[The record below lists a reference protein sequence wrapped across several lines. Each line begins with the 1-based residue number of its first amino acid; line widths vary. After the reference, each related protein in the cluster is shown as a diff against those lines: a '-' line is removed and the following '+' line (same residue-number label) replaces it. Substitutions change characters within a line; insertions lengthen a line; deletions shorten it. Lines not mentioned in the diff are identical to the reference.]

1 MGILCCKKDGV
12 TSNAIEDPSNPNNPK
27 PIVPTERE
35 ISIPKYESSH
45 DKTFS
50 KLETTY
56 NLLREI
62 SFEDFA
68 YSLSIF
74 STENATLVDDYA
86 KKPQTYAKADAF
98 FKESLSLELFQS
110 FIENKLY
117 KHPQL
122 YTTAG
127 SNETLASTCKDCLLE
142 IHKNLGKKMKQSDK
156 EKGLPEDPERVK
168 KCHLLA
174 LGLLYCTGSNV
185 AKARIFFNLFKEG
198 DKMTSSEEL
207 KDFLLALFLIPAY
220 CLLYVRY
227 KFAKNPDIGEFTK
240 EEMQTV
246 LNTCELKD
254 SMHLVDVTIDTM
266 FKGNESGIDYETFK
280 TKLQLQEKEN
290 GLGYLF
296 SAKGVRKL
304 LEANNV

>member
-1 MGILCCKKDGV
+1 MGILCCKKAGV
-12 TSNAIEDPSNPNNPK
+12 PSDMIEDRENPNGNK
-27 PIVPTERE
+27 LVPTEKE
-35 ISIPKYESSH
+35 ISIPSYASTH
-45 DKTFS
+45 DKAFS

-62 SFEDFA
+62 GFEDYA

-74 STENATLVDDYA
+74 STENATLADDYS

-98 FKESLSLELFQS
+98 FKESLSTELFQS
-110 FIENKLY
+110 FIENKIY

-156 EKGLPEDPERVK
+156 EKGLPDDPERVK

-174 LGLLYCTGSNV
+174 LGLLYCTGSNIS
-185 AKARIFFNLFKEG
+185 KARIFFNLFKEG
-198 DKMTSSEEL
+198 DKMTNSEEL

-220 CLLYVRY
+220 CMLFVRY

-240 EEMQTV
+240 DEMQTV

-254 SMHLVDVTIDTM
+254 SMHLVDVTIQTM
-266 FKGNESGIDYETFK
+266 FPGNEGIDYETFK
-280 TKLQLQEKEN
+280 AKLQEKEN

-304 LEANNV
+304 LEINNV

>member
-1 MGILCCKKDGV
+1 MGILCCKKSEL
-12 TSNAIEDPSNPNNPK
+12 TSKSIEGNTDPNNPQ
-27 PIVPTERE
+27 PIVPIEKE
-35 ISIPKYESSH
+35 ISIKSFSSSH
-45 DKTFS
+45 DKFFT

-62 SFEDFA
+62 NFEDYA

-74 STENATLVDDYA
+74 STQNATLIDDYA

-98 FKESLSLELFQS
+98 FKESLSTELFQS

-122 YTTAG
+122 YTKAG
-127 SNETLASTCKDCLLE
+127 NNETLASTCKDCLLE

-156 EKGLPEDPERVK
+156 EKGLPDDPERVK

-185 AKARIFFNLFKEG
+185 SKARIFFNLFKEG
-198 DKMTSSEEL
+198 DKMTNSEEL

-220 CLLYVRY
+220 CMLFVRY
-227 KFAKNPDIGEFTK
+227 KFAKNPEIGEFTK

-266 FKGNESGIDYETFK
+266 FKGNESGIDYEKFK
-280 TKLQLQEKEN
+280 AKLQEDEKN

-296 SAKGVRKL
+296 SAKGVRRL
-304 LEANNV
+304 LEINNV

>member
-1 MGILCCKKDGV
+1 MGILCCKKAGV
-12 TSNAIEDPSNPNNPK
+12 TSNAIEDPANPNNPK

-35 ISIPKYESSH
+35 ITIPKYESSH
-45 DKTFS
+45 DKAFS

>member
-1 MGILCCKKDGV
+1 MGILCCKKAGV
-12 TSNAIEDPSNPNNPK
+12 PSEVIEDHKNPNSNIPK
-27 PIVPTERE
+27 GPIEKE
-35 ISIPKYESSH
+35 ISIPSYASTH
-45 DKTFS
+45 DKAFS

-62 SFEDFA
+62 GFEDYA

-74 STENATLVDDYA
+74 STENATLADDYS
-86 KKPQTYAKADAF
+86 KMPQTYAKADAF

-156 EKGLPEDPERVK
+156 EKGLPDDPERVK

-174 LGLLYCTGSNV
+174 LGLLYCTGSNA

-198 DKMTSSEEL
+198 DKMKSSEEL

-220 CLLYVRY
+220 CMLFVRY

-240 EEMQTV
+240 DEMQTV

-254 SMHLVDVTIDTM
+254 SIHLVDVTIETM
-266 FKGNESGIDYETFK
+266 FSGNDSGIDYETFK
-280 TKLQLQEKEN
+280 DKLQDKEK
-290 GLGYLF
+290 GIGYLF

-304 LEANNV
+304 LEINNV

>member
-1 MGILCCKKDGV
+1 MGILCCKKSEL
-12 TSNAIEDPSNPNNPK
+12 TSKSIEDPNNPE
-27 PIVPTERE
+27 PIVPAEKE
-35 ISIPKYESSH
+35 ISIKSFSSSH
-45 DKTFS
+45 DKFFT

-62 SFEDFA
+62 SFEDYA

-74 STENATLVDDYA
+74 STQNATLIDDYA
-86 KKPQTYAKADAF
+86 KKPQTYTKADAF
-98 FKESLSLELFQS
+98 FKESLSTELFQS

-122 YTTAG
+122 YTKAG
-127 SNETLASTCKDCLLE
+127 NNETLASTCKDCLLE

-156 EKGLPEDPERVK
+156 EKGLPDDPERVK

-185 AKARIFFNLFKEG
+185 SKARIFFNLFKEG
-198 DKMTSSEEL
+198 DKMTNSDEL

-220 CLLYVRY
+220 CMLFVRY
-227 KFAKNPDIGEFTK
+227 KFAKNPEIGEFTK

-280 TKLQLQEKEN
+280 AKLQEDEKN

-296 SAKGVRKL
+296 SAKGVRRL
-304 LEANNV
+304 LEINNV